1 MGYKIDVPGP
11 QKQVLRN
18 LPLSRE
24 GKIKVWVYLHLN
36 IAQVPDA
43 FRADPANRYPVG
55 SRFFKMQL
63 IFRDRKRFRLIE
75 FVIDDSAAVYGVL
88 KIESVTLY

>member
-1 MGYKIDVPGP
+1 MGYKVDVGARNR
-11 QKQVLRN
+11 QHLRN

-24 GKIKVWVYLHLN
+24 GHIKVWAYVHLD
-36 IAQVPDA
+36 IAHVSDA

-63 IFRDRKRFRLIE
+63 IFRDRNRFRLIE